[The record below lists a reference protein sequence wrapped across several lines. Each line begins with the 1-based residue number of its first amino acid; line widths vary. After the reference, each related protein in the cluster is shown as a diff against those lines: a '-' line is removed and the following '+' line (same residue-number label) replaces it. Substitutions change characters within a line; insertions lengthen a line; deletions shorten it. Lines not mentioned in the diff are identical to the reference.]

1 MAERNPNVL
10 SGAVKG
16 ATGAAGETLKRTG
29 SAARGATGGVSPA
42 VDRVG
47 ETVQGATTGA
57 GDAVER
63 AGGGGGGRRTVRE
76 EIGQIVREA
85 ALEVLLPVART
96 ATTKAATYAVTRAPQ
111 MARDTVAPRLNA
123 AIEEAGGPGAI
134 AKRAFSSVS
143 SARAE
148 LLHEARAQAEA
159 RRPWRERPVPV
170 EESIDVAVPLDCAF
184 DRFTEFEEYANV
196 LSHGEIVDERED
208 ERIDW
213 TRTDG
218 VDASALITFHRLG
231 DRLTRVM
238 VDYDHHPHG
247 MVERAGSLLH
257 PTPRR
262 LTADLMRFKAY
273 AEMSAEDGEPDG
285 KADDTPTRPGEDG

>member
-10 SGAVKG
+10 SGAIKG
-16 ATGAAGETLKRTG
+16 ATGVAGETLKRTG
-29 SAARGATGGVSPA
+29 SAARGATGGVNPA
-42 VDRVG
+42 VDTVG
-47 ETVQGATTGA
+47 EAVQGAATGA
-57 GDAVER
+57 GDVVER
-63 AGGGGGGRRTVRE
+63 AGGGGGRRTFRE
-76 EIGQIVREA
+76 EIRQIVREA
-85 ALEVLLPVART
+85 ALEVLIPVART
-96 ATTKAATYAVTRAPQ
+96 ATTKAATYAVARTPQ
-111 MARDTVAPRLNA
+111 LARDTVAPRLNA
-123 AIEEAGGPGAI
+123 AIEEAGGPGEL
-134 AKRAFSSVS
+134 AKRALSSVS
-143 SARAE
+143 SARAG
-148 LLHEARAQAEA
+148 LLQEARARAEA

-170 EESIDVAVPLDCAF
+170 EESIDVAVPVDSAY

-238 VDYDHHPHG
+238 VDYDHHPQG

-257 PTPRR
+257 TTPRR

-273 AEMSAEDGEPDG
+273 AEMSAEDGEPDDE
-285 KADDTPTRPGEDG
+285 AADTPTRPGEDG